1 MRVRKNPMIPLTAVA
16 AACWPGPWGPSAWT
30 LSNT

>member
-16 AACWPGPWGPSAWT
+16 AGLLAGAVGPSAWT
-30 LSNT
+30 LSST